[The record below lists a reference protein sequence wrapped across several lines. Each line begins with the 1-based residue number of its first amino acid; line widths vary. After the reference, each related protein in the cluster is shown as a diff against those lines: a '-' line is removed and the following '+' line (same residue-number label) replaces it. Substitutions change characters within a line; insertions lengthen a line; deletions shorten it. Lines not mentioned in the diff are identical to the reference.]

1 MKTLNLDKKCILVTG
16 SAGFIGNNLSMK
28 LIGKC
33 KSLICI
39 DNMNPYYDPEL
50 KKSRKKRLDTKANL
64 SNVANYHFL
73 ELDLKD
79 QNKVNEVIK
88 KYKPDIICHLA
99 AQAGVRYSLDY
110 PHAYVE
116 DNITVTVNIL
126 EAAKE
131 NSIKD
136 VIFASTSSV
145 YGLNEDVPFNENIS
159 IDSTISTYAATK
171 RSCELLCHTYNY
183 LYDIRFRILRFFT
196 VYGPWGRP
204 DMALFLFTKS
214 ILNDEPIKVFNSGKM
229 RRDFTY
235 VDDITDGFLL
245 AIQTPLD
252 YEIINLGGGEPVEL
266 IDFIEMI
273 EKRLGKKAKKE
284 LLPLQPGDVPMT
296 SADISKAR
304 KLLGYNPQTRV
315 KEGVNN
321 FIDWYLNYYSN

>member
-1 MKTLNLDKKCILVTG
+1 M
-16 SAGFIGNNLSMK
+16 
-28 LIGKC
+28 
-33 KSLICI
+33 
-39 DNMNPYYDPEL
+39 
-50 KKSRKKRLDTKANL
+50 
-64 SNVANYHFL
+64 
-73 ELDLKD
+73 
-79 QNKVNEVIK
+79 
-88 KYKPDIICHLA
+88 
-99 AQAGVRYSLDY
+99 
-110 PHAYVE
+110 
-116 DNITVTVNIL
+116 
-126 EAAKE
+126 
-131 NSIKD
+131 
-136 VIFASTSSV
+136 
-145 YGLNEDVPFNENIS
+145 NEDVPFNENIS